1 MKRKKYFK
9 DLFWNTLGVSLNS
22 FLIMLLLIVIT
33 RINGIKISGFFSFAF
48 SFCAIIQTIT
58 MYGGRNYQ
66 VSDVTNKIDD
76 NSYLSTK
83 MITTVLGIVA
93 AFIYFLIF
101 RQNEETLLFI
111 TLIMIIKIIE
121 TFSDVFYA
129 ILQKNNELDI
139 VGKSYVLK
147 NIIGFIVF
155 TLIDYITKSVPIS
168 IVGMIGVNILLFII
182 YDYKKTVKLTKPKI
196 NLNSKC
202 LIVLKECF
210 YFFFYNF
217 LILLIANISRFTV
230 NNLLSSKELGYY
242 GILIMIPSIMTLF
255 GQFLITPSLVN
266 LSKLYQK
273 KDIKGFIKELRKVFI
288 FSIGISLV
296 FIICAYFLGEQVLS
310 ILYSISFKG
319 YKIVFV
325 EFIIIG
331 LLNAFTLIISN
342 ALTVMRKTK
351 YQVYLYLTTLVL
363 GIASSY
369 LLTKNYGFNGAIN
382 SYLITMGIQFLLF
395 LIYFIIVIKRS
406 KK

>member
-1 MKRKKYFK
+1 MGRKKYFK

-33 RINGIKISGFFSFAF
+33 RINGIKISGYFSFAF

-58 MYGGRNYQ
+58 TYGGRNYQ
-66 VSDVTNKIDD
+66 ASDIDNKIDD

-83 MITTVLGIVA
+83 VITTIIGIIISI
-93 AFIYFLIF
+93 IYFLIF
-101 RQNEETLLFI
+101 KQAKETILFI
-111 TLIMIIKIIE
+111 LLIMVIKIIE

-129 ILQKNNELDI
+129 VLQKNNQLDV
-139 VGKSYVLK
+139 VGKSYALK
-147 NIIGFIVF
+147 NIIGFIAF
-155 TLIDYITKSVPIS
+155 TAIDYFTNDIILSIT
-168 IVGMIGVNILLFII
+168 GMIAINILLFIV
-182 YDYKKTVKLTKPKI
+182 YDYRKTLKISKPKI
-196 NLNSKC
+196 SINSKSF
-202 LIVLKECF
+202 LVLKECF

-230 NNLLSSKELGYY
+230 NNLLSAKELGYY

-255 GQFLITPSLVN
+255 GQFLITPSLVS
-266 LSKLYQK
+266 LSKLYK
-273 KDIKGFIKELRKVFI
+273 KNDIKSFIKELRKVFI
-288 FSIGISLV
+288 FSVGVSFV

-319 YKIVFV
+319 YKIIFI
-325 EFIIIG
+325 EFILTG
-331 LLNAFTLIISN
+331 LFNAFTLIISN

-351 YQVYLYLTTLVL
+351 YQVCLYIITLTL

-369 LLTKNYGFNGAIN
+369 LLTKNYGFNGAIY
-382 SYLITMGIQFLLF
+382 SYLITMGLQFGLF
-395 LIYFIIVIKRS
+395 LAYFIIVIRRS

>member
-83 MITTVLGIVA
+83 MITTVLGIIA

-101 RQNEETLLFI
+101 KQNEETLLFI

>member
-1 MKRKKYFK
+1 MDRKKYFK

-33 RINGIKISGFFSFAF
+33 RINGIKISGYFSFAF
-48 SFCAIIQTIT
+48 SFCAIIQSIT

-66 VSDVTNKIDD
+66 VSDIDNKIDD

-83 MITTVLGIVA
+83 VITTIIGIIISFA
-93 AFIYFLIF
+93 YFLIF
-101 RQNEETLLFI
+101 KQAKETILFI
-111 TLIMIIKIIE
+111 VLIMVIKIIE

-129 ILQKNNELDI
+129 VLQKNNQLDV
-139 VGKSYVLK
+139 VGKSYVIK

-155 TLIDYITKSVPIS
+155 TLIDYFTKNIVFSIT
-168 IVGMIGVNILLFII
+168 GMIIINIVLFII
-182 YDYKKTVKLTKPKI
+182 YDYRKTLKIAKPKLSI
-196 NLNSKC
+196 NSKC
-202 LIVLKECF
+202 IIVLKECF

-230 NNLLSSKELGYY
+230 NNLLSAKELGYY

-255 GQFLITPSLVN
+255 GQFLITPSLVT
-266 LSKLYQK
+266 LSKLYK
-273 KDIKGFIKELRKVFI
+273 KNDIKSFIQELRKVFI

-319 YKIVFV
+319 YKIIFI
-325 EFIIIG
+325 EFILTG
-331 LLNAFTLIISN
+331 LFNAFTLIISN

-351 YQVYLYLTTLVL
+351 YQVYLYIITLVL
-363 GIASSY
+363 GILSSY
-369 LLTKNYGFNGAIN
+369 LLTKNYGFNGAIY
-382 SYLITMGIQFLLF
+382 SYLITMGLQFCLF
-395 LIYFIIVIKRS
+395 LVYFIIVIRRS